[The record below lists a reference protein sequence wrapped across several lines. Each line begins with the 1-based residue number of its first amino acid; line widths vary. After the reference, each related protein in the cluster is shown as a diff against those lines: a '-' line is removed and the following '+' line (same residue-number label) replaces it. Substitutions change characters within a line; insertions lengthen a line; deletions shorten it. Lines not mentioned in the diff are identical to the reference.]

1 VSGLIERRVLEVN
14 PAPTSGLDIPASRA
28 SGWRVAEVWAVLSR
42 IGTKDEIGKKAAI
55 A

>member
-14 PAPTSGLDIPASRA
+14 PAPPSGTVRPM
-28 SGWRVAEVWAVLSR
+28 AEVVAVLSR
-42 IGTKDEIGKKAAI
+42 IGTKDEIGKKAAM